1 MNKTQYSKLV
11 FATYVFY
18 MLISLAWFV
27 TSLAVGKSI
36 NLYALIALGVFIS
49 FSLQTFYKI
58 KLLNLIFGIII
69 LPSSL
74 FITLHLLW
82 LGKNIGFDLFLR
94 LLTTLSVTSIA
105 ASIILV
111 FGYLKLS
118 FNND

>member
-27 TSLAVGKSI
+27 TSLLVGKNI

-49 FSLQTFYKI
+49 FSLQMYFKI
-58 KLLNLIFGIII
+58 KLLNLIFGILI
-69 LPSSL
+69 LPSSI
-74 FITLHLLW
+74 FFTLHLLW
-82 LGKNIGFDLFLR
+82 LGKNIGFDSFLR
-94 LLTTLSVTSIA
+94 LMTTFSVTSIA
-105 ASIILV
+105 ASIVLV

-118 FNND
+118 FSNE